1 MGSAS
6 ASSAID
12 LRLIRILT
20 AMALQILEKG
30 LEQPPTESLSRVSP
44 EHQGTQ
50 ETSRD
55 SSRAKPKGDGCEE
68 AGPARR
74 SP

>member
-1 MGSAS
+1 MGTAS

-12 LRLIRILT
+12 LRLIRVLA
-20 AMALQILEKG
+20 AMVLQVLEKG
-30 LEQPPTESLSRVSP
+30 LEQPSTESLSRVSP

-50 ETSRD
+50 ETSDDR
-55 SSRAKPKGDGCEE
+55 SRAKPQGDGCEE